1 MLASRSRFR
10 ELARAL
16 NEGRA
21 DYAPLQDESF
31 MSGPDPLLKAILF
44 SANSTISPV
53 WCVDTEFGDIK
64 TPQRDITYLC
74 LCIHTACANP
84 SCESPC
90 LTPPSMLSFPCSR
103 GRHSLADAF
112 GASCAFGQVHSKGLK
127 ILQRFGLQHKD
138 LPIVVAIATVCM
150 CVCRRG
156 GC

>member
-1 MLASRSRFR
+1 VLASRSRFR

-64 TPQRDITYLC
+64 TPQRDITYLMFMYTYSLRQSKLRKPLSYASVHVVLSLLARQAFSSGC
-74 LCIHTACANP
+74 FWGIMCIRTGSQQGTENFAALWTPTQGFAN
-84 SCESPC
+84 
-90 LTPPSMLSFPCSR
+90 SR
-103 GRHSLADAF
+103 CYCDG
-112 GASCAFGQVHSKGLK
+112 VY
-127 ILQRFGLQHKD
+127 
-138 LPIVVAIATVCM
+138 VC
-150 CVCRRG
+150 VS
-156 GC
+156 